1 MCACPAFRTAG
12 GAWARRRA
20 PEGAREGFRAAVEE
34 RRDFNALAAWYIA
47 GFGTR
52 TDAMR
57 GGSNIPTPLERRQP
71 RPYVRTRRRLPAR
84 RDQLGKVHACFVA
97 ERLTPWTTSILQV
110 STPRRAKKSA
120 GQHWLVDPR
129 VVDAT
134 VRRAAGVRA
143 GDTVLEIGP
152 GKGALTKR
160 LLEVRT
166 CAARRGRAA

>member
-1 MCACPAFRTAG
+1 M
-12 GAWARRRA
+12 
-20 PEGAREGFRAAVEE
+20 
-34 RRDFNALAAWYIA
+34 
-47 GFGTR
+47 
-52 TDAMR
+52 
-57 GGSNIPTPLERRQP
+57 
-71 RPYVRTRRRLPAR
+71 
-84 RDQLGKVHACFVA
+84 HACFVA